1 MAYNPNEIPWL
12 ADECDVLGYPL
23 LADECDVLGYPLF
36 PGTVKSNIIPMDGQY
51 YMSIELAEANII
63 DRYRADRAVAA
74 AVVHLTKIWLAD
86 LHDAEITEVT
96 PRPRDPATPRPRP
109 RPRKIYHPFL

>member
-1 MAYNPNEIPWL
+1 MLTI
-12 ADECDVLGYPL
+12 
-23 LADECDVLGYPLF
+23 
-36 PGTVKSNIIPMDGQY
+36 
-51 YMSIELAEANII
+51 AEANII

-96 PRPRDPATPRPRP
+96 PRP
-109 RPRKIYHPFL
+109 